1 MKNLYYCTQCG
12 AVYSSKG
19 NSGNERTCRVI
30 KIDGYKTDNH
40 VGHIELV
47 MRLHKHMKQM
57 KGRGRII
64 YIPDPIYGWMGY
76 RRNDSNK
83 GKEYYADHSNTLEQ
97 SKEEYAS

>member
-1 MKNLYYCTQCG
+1 
-12 AVYSSKG
+12 
-19 NSGNERTCRVI
+19 
-30 KIDGYKTDNH
+30 
-40 VGHIELV
+40 
-47 MRLHKHMKQM
+47 MKQM
-57 KGRGRII
+57 KGHGRII